1 MSTSS
6 ESINTMPASPGPDIL
21 LDTDLLSGASSPAIP
36 LLDDSMDSQA
46 DTGITG
52 NWASDQSLE
61 FRQNLSQNRDPQPHT
76 DVCSSASSD
85 EMTIIFCPPSKN
97 IPVVQTASATAASGS
112 RSSPLEGSNSRQAMG
127 PPRNG
132 PLRLNGLVYSANLHA
147 VLRVVE
153 FYRNGKVRL
162 QDPYNAR
169 RRPLLDPADLVAIP
183 VDNSAEN
190 RDLRDQL
197 IRLRRSREAHERDL
211 YQATNEIDK
220 LKARISELNQ
230 MLDDSRTAN
239 RLLSAKVVT
248 LEKKQPKKPK
258 SSKVRNAGVNT
269 DTMSASESCSTTCRH
284 LRGLQNEFRSLR
296 SQLLRGNHNPQNKK
310 IKRKPRSRS
319 SSSSSSSGSET
330 E

>member
-1 MSTSS
+1 
-6 ESINTMPASPGPDIL
+6 MPASPGPDIL

-162 QDPYNAR
+162 QDP
-169 RRPLLDPADLVAIP
+169 
-183 VDNSAEN
+183 
-190 RDLRDQL
+190 
-197 IRLRRSREAHERDL
+197 
-211 YQATNEIDK
+211 
-220 LKARISELNQ
+220 
-230 MLDDSRTAN
+230 
-239 RLLSAKVVT
+239 
-248 LEKKQPKKPK
+248 
-258 SSKVRNAGVNT
+258 
-269 DTMSASESCSTTCRH
+269 
-284 LRGLQNEFRSLR
+284 
-296 SQLLRGNHNPQNKK
+296 
-310 IKRKPRSRS
+310 
-319 SSSSSSSGSET
+319 
-330 E
+330 